1 MPKYTID
8 GKSYFFE
15 DEIGQDKAEELIA
28 KQKSG
33 DSGESGT
40 YEGFFTESFE
50 GAVSGASNI
59 VEGLVTLPTL
69 AVDLVAGTNSTEAV
83 EEWFDETKKNLGID
97 PKLLYNL
104 EYQVLVL
111 HLPQVKWA
119 VLQGSLLVNQR

>member
-59 VEGLVTLPTL
+59 VEGLVTLPNAFL
-69 AVDLVAGTNSTEAV
+69 
-83 EEWFDETKKNLGID
+83 NL
-97 PKLLYNL
+97 
-104 EYQVLVL
+104 
-111 HLPQVKWA
+111 LPQPYC
-119 VLQGSLLVNQR
+119 LL